1 MPYELIN
8 GVSLHYEEAGSGE
21 AVVFL
26 HGYTGSAMDWAH
38 QISLLAKDYRIV
50 ALDFRGHGR
59 SSDPEGEQDY
69 SIPIFSNDLYELL
82 KMLSLGACCLVGHSM
97 GGFTA
102 LQFTL
107 DHPDMVR
114 ALVLVDTSSG
124 DYDVAPGYADL
135 RKRLDELAFEEGLD
149 AAFEYDAAHNPV
161 RIERFRRHPEQR
173 EIARRKVLNTSVNGY
188 VYVARSFGKWK
199 PVTDR
204 LKEIHAPTLI
214 FWGEEDTP
222 FLRSS
227 RLLNESIEGS
237 KLVVVPGAG
246 HSPHEEAPDLFN
258 RELRAFIE
266 RVYGPFKKE
275 RR

>member
-26 HGYTGSAMDWAH
+26 HGYTGSTMDWAH

-214 FWGEEDTP
+214 FWGEEDAP
-222 FLRSS
+222 FLRPS